1 MKKYTYKIGMIRG
14 AFFLLCMM
22 LCSTVAWAQDG
33 GEPTPT
39 LTPEQKLVKAL
50 TEGTDATV
58 EYALTEDV
66 NLGETIVLNA
76 NKTITLNLAGHSIVS
91 NGQRALW
98 IKSGSVT
105 ITSTVAG
112 GTISVVNSIDNID
125 SSVIRV
131 GDKKDNTDAA
141 SLDAASLVI
150 DDNVTIKTDLCY
162 GVTVFGTNASTLT
175 VNGKI
180 ATKVRSAVSGN
191 GSAGLAPTTIT
202 IGEKAEIT
210 TTNEVAIYHPQAGTL
225 TVKGGAKVT
234 GAGGI
239 EMKGG
244 ELVVEQDAE
253 ITATGT
259 PIHTANTNDPSTR
272 GYAIAIVESGAGYPG
287 VSKVNISKGAKI
299 DGEIAVLQDSEHEG
313 ASPIEFTGDVKMLVK
328 VTKDDKIIGQYMSL
342 NEAFREGIPAEST
355 ITLYGDCSLTSTI
368 TTTNGFTLDLY
379 GHRITSNGQR
389 AFHIQSGD
397 VIIQS
402 TEAGG
407 VISVPTIDNND
418 KSVIRVGSDDASAGA
433 VSLTV
438 EDGVTIS
445 ADECYGITIFGKNT
459 TESLV
464 VNGKVDTKIRS
475 AISGN
480 GTNGLASTTITIGST
495 AEITTTD
502 DAAIYH
508 PQAGTLTVESGA
520 KVTGSTG
527 IEMKGGTLDV
537 KSSAEITATGT
548 PSHTKNNDGTSTRG
562 YAIAIVENNAGYG
575 AGAGVTAVTIAADAI
590 INGAVSQ
597 LQDSSIGSSFNPTV
611 TRGGVTLTTIAAIDG
626 VKFFTLKEAIDIVP
640 VNGTVALLGDLTLT
654 SPFKMDV
661 NKTYT
666 FDLAGHTLTGNG
678 CAAIQVANGSVTIDN
693 SGSDEKTISV
703 NSSAAPAV
711 ILLGDG
717 TGDNRNVSLTINNK
731 VKVEST
737 VSDGILVSGTKTRET
752 LIVKGSIAASGYAI
766 KGADQSEK
774 IEVAAGGSVSSSG
787 AIAIYHPQSGDL
799 VIEGTVQG
807 TGGIEMKGGNLTVNA
822 GAKITATAGATSH
835 TPNAAAP
842 STNGYAIALVEN
854 ENFPGVGKVNIK
866 SAATITGV
874 IANLV
879 DSENTQV
886 AATVFNGDIVMVAE
900 TKNANNF
907 AERYAK
913 LSDAVTAA
921 LAGADVKIID
931 DIIVTETVGINKA
944 VKLIMND
951 HSIIGKQTSG
961 STLAISGGVTLED
974 GGIIA
979 EQGEGISISGGTVS
993 LNQMTVKAAGSSLNV
1008 SGGTVTADKKSSF
1021 TSSTGNTVAFSGGTL
1036 TISGAVYNTASTAV
1050 AAIAATGTAD
1060 ANNTDA
1066 LTIKDKAVVSSANG
1080 NAIDWQNAGTLNI
1093 TSGNIISDKAIAVY
1107 AKNGTVNINGGTFTG
1122 KVNALKIDGVNCTP
1136 SVDHGTFSST
1146 DGNPIVST
1154 DKENFV
1160 QGDYFSKP
1168 IAQNLCV
1175 SGYTVAPNPK
1185 SNGMFYLINEIVI
1198 TDATHWIVRDYNYTI
1213 GTAKYVRSSGMGV
1226 NGTKFG
1232 TLCLPFSFS
1241 ATQTGMK
1248 FYAVSEIKTEAEAEV
1263 LILTPVTTT
1272 IEAGTPVVFQLT
1284 EAAQSF
1290 EIASTNATIPG
1301 GVTNGYPK
1309 PANNLVG
1316 TYTNT
1321 DITEGLTSIYYLNG
1335 DAFHQAA
1342 AKLTV
1347 PAFRAY
1353 IKLYSGSGTGAKSRT
1368 LAIRIEG
1375 EDATGIDNNMIDL
1388 DTFEEV
1394 YDMQGRKQ
1402 DGLQK
1407 GMNIMRTKDGRTI
1420 KVYVNK

>member
-1 MKKYTYKIGMIRG
+1 MKKYIYKIGMIRG

-22 LCSTVAWAQDG
+22 LCSTMAWAQEG
-33 GEPTPT
+33 GDPDPEPV
-39 LTPEQKLVKAL
+39 LTPAQKLINAL

-66 NLGETIVLNA
+66 SLNETIELNA
-76 NKTITLNLAGHSIVS
+76 NKTITLDLAGHSIVAT
-91 NGQRALW
+91 GRRALW

-105 ITSTVAG
+105 ITSAVAG

-131 GDKKDNTDAA
+131 GDKDENANGA
-141 SLDAASLVI
+141 SLEI
-150 DDNVTIKTDLCY
+150 DENVTIKTDLCY

-191 GSAGLAPTTIT
+191 GSAGLASTTIT

-210 TTNEVAIYHPQAGTL
+210 TTNEVAIYHPQAGL
-225 TVKGGAKVT
+225 LKVESGAKVT

-244 ELVVEQDAE
+244 ELVVEEDAE
-253 ITATGT
+253 IKATDAPT
-259 PIHTANTNDPSTR
+259 HTAKTDDPSTR

-287 VSKVNISKGAKI
+287 VSTVNISKGAKI
-299 DGEIAVLQDSEHEG
+299 DGEIAVLQDSEHADAPVIQFADG
-313 ASPIEFTGDVKMLVK
+313 GLQMQVK

-342 NEAFREGIPAEST
+342 NEAFREGIPAGST

-368 TTTNGFTLDLY
+368 TTNDNFTLDLNGY
-379 GHRITSNGQR
+379 NITSNGQR

-402 TEAGG
+402 TGAGG
-407 VISVPTIDNND
+407 VISVPTIDNIE
-418 KSVIRVGSDDASAGA
+418 KSVIRVGSDDASDAA

-438 EDGVTIS
+438 KNGVTIS
-445 ADECYGITIFGKNT
+445 TDVCYGITIFGKNT

-464 VNGKVDTKIRS
+464 VNGKVDTKVRS

-480 GTNGLASTTITIGST
+480 GSAGFAPTTITIDEK

-502 DAAIYH
+502 DVAIYH

-527 IEMKGGTLDV
+527 IEMKGGKLEV
-537 KSSAEITATGT
+537 ASGAVITATGT

-575 AGAGVTAVTIAADAI
+575 AGAGVTDVTIADGAI

-597 LQDSSIGSSFNPTV
+597 LQDSSIGSFSPTV

-666 FDLAGHTLTGNG
+666 FDLAGYTLTGNG
-678 CAAIQVANGSVTIDN
+678 CAAIQVADGSVTIDN
-693 SGSDEKTISV
+693 SGSDNKTISV
-703 NSSAAPAV
+703 SSGAPAV
-711 ILLGDG
+711 ILLGDDA
-717 TGDNRNVSLTINNK
+717 GDNRNVSLTINNK

-900 TKNANNF
+900 TKNTNNF

-961 STLAISGGVTLED
+961 STLAISGDVTLED

-993 LNQMTVKAAGSSLNV
+993 LNQMTVKAAGSSLSV

-1050 AAIAATGTAD
+1050 AAIAAIGTAD

-1093 TSGNIISDKAIAVY
+1093 TSGNIISDKAIAIY
-1107 AKNGTVNINGGTFTG
+1107 ANSGTVTINGGTFTG

-1136 SVDHGTFSST
+1136 SVAHGTFSST
-1146 DGNPIVST
+1146 EEDPIVST
-1154 DKENFV
+1154 DKKNFV

-1168 IAQNLCV
+1168 IKQSLCA

-1198 TDATHWIVRDYNYTI
+1198 TDATHWIVRDDDYTI

-1248 FYAVSEIKTEAEAEV
+1248 FYAVSEIKTEV
-1263 LILTPVTTT
+1263 LILTPVTGTT

-1284 EAAQSF
+1284 EAAQGF

-1301 GVTNGYPK
+1301 GETNGYPK

-1335 DAFHQAA
+1335 DAFHKAT

-1353 IKLYSGSGTGAKSRT
+1353 IKLDSGSGTGAKSRT

>member
-1 MKKYTYKIGMIRG
+1 MKKYIYKIGMIRG

-33 GEPTPT
+33 GEPDPEPV
-39 LTPEQKLVKAL
+39 LTPAQKLINAL
-50 TEGTDATV
+50 TEGADATV
-58 EYALTEDV
+58 YYALTEDV
-66 NLGETIVLNA
+66 NLGETIELNA
-76 NKTITLNLAGHSIVS
+76 NKTITLDLAGHSIVAT
-91 NGQRALW
+91 GRRALW

-131 GDKKDNTDAA
+131 GDKDENANGA
-141 SLDAASLVI
+141 SLEI
-150 DDNVTIKTDLCY
+150 DENVTIKTDLCY

-244 ELVVEQDAE
+244 KLVVEADAE
-253 ITATGT
+253 IKATDAPT
-259 PIHTANTNDPSTR
+259 HTAKNDDPSTR

-287 VSKVNISKGAKI
+287 VSTVNISKDAKI

-313 ASPIEFTGDVKMLVK
+313 ASPIDFTGDVKMLVK

-342 NEAFREGIPAEST
+342 NEAFREGIPAGST

-368 TTTNGFTLDLY
+368 TTTNGFTLALN
-379 GHRITSNGQR
+379 GHRITSSGKR

-418 KSVIRVGSDDASAGA
+418 KSVIRVGSDDASDAA

-438 EDGVTIS
+438 KNGVTIS

-464 VNGKVDTKIRS
+464 VYGKVDTKIRS

-480 GTNGLASTTITIGST
+480 GTNGLASTNITIGST

-575 AGAGVTAVTIAADAI
+575 AGAGVTAVTIADGAI

-597 LQDSSIGSSFNPTV
+597 LQDSSIGSFSPTV
-611 TRGGVTLTTIAAIDG
+611 KKGDQTLTTIAAIDG

-666 FDLAGHTLTGNG
+666 FDLAGYTLTGSG
-678 CAAIQVANGSVTIDN
+678 CAAIQVADGSVTIDN

-711 ILLGDG
+711 ILLGDDA
-717 TGDNRNVSLTINNK
+717 GDNRNVSLTINNK

-737 VSDGILVSGTKTRET
+737 VSDGILVSGTTTRET

-1050 AAIAATGTAD
+1050 AAIAATGTAG
-1060 ANNTDA
+1060 A
-1066 LTIKDKAVVSSANG
+1066 LTINDKAVVSSANC

-1093 TSGNIISDKAIAVY
+1093 TSGNIISDKAIAIY
-1107 AKNGTVNINGGTFTG
+1107 ANSGTVTINGGTFTG
-1122 KVNALKIDGVNCTP
+1122 KVNALKIYGENCTP
-1136 SVDHGTFSST
+1136 SVVHGTFSST
-1146 DGNPIVST
+1146 EEDPIVST
-1154 DKENFV
+1154 DKVNFV

-1168 IAQNLCV
+1168 IEQSLCA

-1198 TDATHWIVRDYNYTI
+1198 TDATHWIVRDDDYTI

-1241 ATQTGMK
+1241 ATQTDMT
-1248 FYAVSEIKTEAEAEV
+1248 FYAVSEIQTEV
-1263 LILTPVTTT
+1263 LILTPVTGTT

-1284 EAAQSF
+1284 EAAQGF

-1301 GVTNGYPK
+1301 GETNGYPK

-1335 DAFHQAA
+1335 DAFHKAA

-1353 IKLYSGSGTGAKSRT
+1353 IKLDSGSGTGAKSRT